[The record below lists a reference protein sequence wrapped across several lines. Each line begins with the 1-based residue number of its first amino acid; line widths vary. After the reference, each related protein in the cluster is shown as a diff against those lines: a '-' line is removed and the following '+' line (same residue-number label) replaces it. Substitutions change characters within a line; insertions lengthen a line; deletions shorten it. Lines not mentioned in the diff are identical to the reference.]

1 MKQRLTTAYRSTK
14 SSLTNSLKRLSGR
27 SRDTQ
32 MLTEG
37 EDTGDGNASS
47 VMRDSVSSLVSK
59 AENMVGEISKETRS
73 ALASVSTRFNRIS
86 RESPSLSDE
95 EKLQKSIDSLSGKDR
110 VGLLGEGAAT
120 VLGGLGGAAAASSV
134 ASAAGASTLLGSTT
148 LASALGGVFVT
159 TTPVGWIIGST
170 LVLGAV
176 GYSAGKL
183 IRSGSEQD
191 KIRAEL
197 IHSLNERLASI
208 RQSEEVRADLNEFK
222 QLCAVC
228 IAGGVLDQTSVDRML
243 GLIES
248 GTMSL
253 SIAIDRL
260 ARKAEAAGLIERT
273 VTSGSGL

>member
-1 MKQRLTTAYRSTK
+1 MKQWVTNAYNATK
-14 SSLTNSLKRLSGR
+14 DSLTKPLKSRSNSTGES
-27 SRDTQ
+27 Q
-32 MLTEG
+32 IPIG
-37 EDTGDGNASS
+37 EDADANDAPSIMQTRISS
-47 VMRDSVSSLVSK
+47 FVSK
-59 AENMVGEISKETRS
+59 AENLATGVSKETKS
-73 ALASVSTRFNRIS
+73 ALASLSKRFNRVAD
-86 RESPSLSDE
+86 ESPSLTDE
-95 EKLQKSIDSLSGKDR
+95 EKLQKSIESLSGKDR

-170 LVLGAV
+170 LVLSAV

-183 IRSGSEQD
+183 IRSGSAQD

-197 IHSLNERLASI
+197 INSLNERLAAI
-208 RQSEEVRADLNEFK
+208 RTSQAASTDMNELK

-228 IAGGVLDQTSVDRML
+228 IAGGVIDQLSMDRML

-248 GTMSL
+248 GAMPI

-260 ARKAEAAGLIERT
+260 ARKAEAASLIERT
-273 VTSGSGL
+273 VTSGSGI

>member
-59 AENMVGEISKETRS
+59 AENIVGEISKETRS

-159 TTPVGWIIGST
+159 TTPVGWVIGST
-170 LVLGAV
+170 LVLSAV
-176 GYSAGKL
+176 GYTAGKL
-183 IRSGSEQD
+183 IRSGSAQD

-197 IHSLNERLASI
+197 IYSLSERLARI
-208 RQSEEVRADLNEFK
+208 KTGQATNTDMNEFK

-228 IAGGVLDQTSVDRML
+228 IAGGVLDQTSMDRML

-248 GTMSL
+248 GAMSL

-273 VTSGSGL
+273 VTSGSGI